1 MNNGCSPHK
10 NIVVHFSSIVKHR
23 TKINAHIVKQGGDLM
38 ANKITYTCFVEYSD
52 TGEVKPLADLPQEE
66 KDRLGKL
73 WGRRMGK
80 ALSDYYSAHPH
91 EFERL

>member
-1 MNNGCSPHK
+1 
-10 NIVVHFSSIVKHR
+10 
-23 TKINAHIVKQGGDLM
+23 M

-66 KDRLGKL
+66 KDRLGIL

-80 ALSDYYSAHPH
+80 ALSDYYSTHPL
-91 EFERL
+91 EFERLCSNC